1 MAYRGKFR
9 PSNSHKYKGDH
20 TKIIYRSL
28 WELKFMRK
36 CDENTGIVQWSSE
49 EIIVPYRSLID
60 GKKHRYFPDFWVK
73 KLNSDVVLVEIKPMN
88 QSVPPQKK
96 SKVTKRYL
104 EEVKTWGTNLSKWRA
119 AQEYCDDRGWT
130 FMVLTEKGEARR
142 WRQYLT
148 NSY

>member
-1 MAYRGKFR
+1 
-9 PSNSHKYKGDH
+9 
-20 TKIIYRSL
+20 
-28 WELKFMRK
+28 MRR
-36 CDENTGIVQWSSE
+36 CDETNDIVQWSSE

-60 GKKHRYFPDFWVK
+60 GRKHRYFPDFWVK
-73 KLNSDVVLVEIKPMN
+73 RLNSDVILVEIKPMN

-130 FMVLTEKGEARR
+130 FMVLTEKGEARS